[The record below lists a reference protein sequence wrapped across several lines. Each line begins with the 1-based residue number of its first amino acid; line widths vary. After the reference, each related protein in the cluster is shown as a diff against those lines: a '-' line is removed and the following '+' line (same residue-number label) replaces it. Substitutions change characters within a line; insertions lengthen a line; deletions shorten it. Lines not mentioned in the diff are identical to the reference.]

1 MSDQDTAAARRPV
14 QVYIFNQTYNL
25 RSASDE
31 EHVRR
36 VARLVDARM
45 RQISELLPNHDALK
59 VAVMTAL
66 HIAEELE
73 NIKAS
78 QAEQPDAPRA
88 EETPAE
94 REEAAARR
102 TWFEDVFDSE
112 FTGDRDGGRLSA
124 RVSERLQTR
133 KQERRAPVP
142 SADEETSQ
150 G

>member
-1 MSDQDTAAARRPV
+1 MSNQHDAAARRPV

-36 VARLVDARM
+36 LAGLVDQRM

-59 VAVMTAL
+59 VAVMAAL

-73 NIKAS
+73 NVRAS
-78 QAEQPDAPRA
+78 QAEQHAAPRA
-88 EETPAE
+88 EETTPE
-94 REEAAARR
+94 RDERAARR

-133 KQERRAPVP
+133 KQERRTPLP
-142 SADEETSQ
+142 SAEEDTER